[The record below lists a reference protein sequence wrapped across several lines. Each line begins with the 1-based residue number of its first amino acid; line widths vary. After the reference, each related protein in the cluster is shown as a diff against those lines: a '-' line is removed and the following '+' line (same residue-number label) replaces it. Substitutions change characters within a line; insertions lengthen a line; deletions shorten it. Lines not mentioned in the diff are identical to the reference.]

1 MTRSGLQE
9 RTWDYEPHRVEFSTV
24 TGSQHQPGAW
34 CWLVHILLFLEQPV
48 SLLSTQFPSSLPRPK
63 FCTRTQPSNLDP
75 TCEKAQ

>member
-1 MTRSGLQE
+1 MTRGGLQE

-48 SLLSTQFPSSLPRPK
+48 SLLFTQ
-63 FCTRTQPSNLDP
+63 TQILYQDP
-75 TCEKAQ
+75 AFQPGPHL